1 MFIVLIKGKIHMI
14 LSFYL
19 VSPADDVQRVL
30 LFLGYYWKQV
40 WVFCC
45 GGGGCRGGCGRCLS

>member
-1 MFIVLIKGKIHMI
+1 MI

-19 VSPADDVQRVL
+19 LSPADDVQRVL